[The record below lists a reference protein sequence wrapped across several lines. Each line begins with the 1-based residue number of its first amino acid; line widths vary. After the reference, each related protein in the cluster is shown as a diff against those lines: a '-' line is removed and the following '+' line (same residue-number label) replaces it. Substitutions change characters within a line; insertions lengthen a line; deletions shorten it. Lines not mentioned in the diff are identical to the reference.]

1 MSKELYKR
9 GSFTV
14 PTCGP
19 GVTQEEWDR
28 IFRPKESVKR
38 VVVEKEPGVAPTC
51 LDEST
56 ESL

>member
-14 PTCGP
+14 PTCNP
-19 GVTQEEWDR
+19 GTSQEEWDA
-28 IFRPKESVKR
+28 IFKPRESGKR
-38 VVVEKEPGVAPTC
+38 VVAEKESGVTPPC